1 MPIAKRFVIRGRPA
15 AAEPRE
21 SLPVLV
27 DRVRVAVRSLY
38 PARPTRRLADEVLR
52 SLAQYST
59 ARSGGC
65 LGVVNRYP
73 FGK

>member
-27 DRVRVAVRSLY
+27 DRVRVPV
-38 PARPTRRLADEVLR
+38 RRL
-52 SLAQYST
+52 
-59 ARSGGC
+59 SGPTHAAAG
-65 LGVVNRYP
+65 
-73 FGK
+73 